1 MTFAE
6 LGVEIEFQ
14 GEGVDEKGVIKSVDT
29 EMLNSL
35 VQKYTTRFSQTVDIS
50 LLKPGK
56 VVVEVSPKYFRP
68 TEVDLLI
75 GNATK
80 AKNELGWEAETKLAK
95 LVKIMVNA
103 DFNAA
108 LNRV

>member
-1 MTFAE
+1 M
-6 LGVEIEFQ
+6 
-14 GEGVDEKGVIKSVDT
+14 
-29 EMLNSL
+29 
-35 VQKYTTRFSQTVDIS
+35 DIS

-75 GNATK
+75 GNPAK
-80 AKNELGWEAETKLAK
+80 AKNELGWEAETKLAE